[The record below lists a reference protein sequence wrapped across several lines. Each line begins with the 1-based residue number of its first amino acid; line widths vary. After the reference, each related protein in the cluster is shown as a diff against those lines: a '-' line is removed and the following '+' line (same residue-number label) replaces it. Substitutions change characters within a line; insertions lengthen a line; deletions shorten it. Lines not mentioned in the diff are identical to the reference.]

1 MLSAKGARD
10 AERVVCGMTAS
21 RIGFAVVVTL
31 VWFGLLALFV
41 PLPLSAPLA
50 SSTTQSIDGAAFTP
64 VIGSARRDGDSLVV
78 TAMAGAQGAMQVH
91 QPTQPI
97 DAGSLPI
104 LRYRFEELPRMLEL
118 VFLFRRAD
126 QPDDV
131 KVLTVPGVGGRAG
144 AVDLSRLPEWDGQII
159 EIGFAEF
166 PGAQSVPPSRA
177 FRSFDLAQVEFQSRS
192 WLSALAVR
200 RDDWFGRQSWE
211 LMSLSAIGPD
221 SDRPR
226 GWPLPP
232 LLFFGVVT
240 TLLAGMVLLGWRG
253 RQLMPM
259 AVIGFGLAWVML
271 DLRWLHDLHGR
282 HAGTR
287 AIYGGLPAQERA
299 LLQPDQA
306 VFDGAARIRAALAD
320 EHPDT
325 RVFVDAGSTYARARL
340 LYHLLQ
346 LNVAPVD
353 LVHYGTPEQR
363 AGSIVVLFDARAPRF
378 DTQTGLLHFS
388 DRSMP
393 ATPILIDGALR
404 IFRVGEAP

>member
-1 MLSAKGARD
+1 
-10 AERVVCGMTAS
+10 MTGS
-21 RIGFAVVVTL
+21 RIGFAVAVVL

-41 PLPLSAPLA
+41 PLPLTSPLTSA
-50 SSTTQSIDGAAFTP
+50 TTHTIDGAAFTP
-64 VIGSARRDGDSLVV
+64 VIGSARRDGDALAV
-78 TAMAGAQGAMQVH
+78 TGMAGAQGAMQVH
-91 QPTQPI
+91 HPVQPI
-97 DAGSLPI
+97 DAASLPI
-104 LRYRFEELPRMLEL
+104 LRYRFDGLPRMLEL
-118 VFLFRRAD
+118 VFVFRRAD
-126 QPDDV
+126 QPEDV
-131 KVLTVPGVGGRAG
+131 KVLTVSGVGGRNG
-144 AVDLSRLPEWDGQII
+144 AVDLSRLPGWDGQIV

-177 FRSFDLAQVEFQSRS
+177 FQPFALSRVELQSRS
-192 WLSALAVR
+192 WSSALAVR
-200 RDDWFGRQSWE
+200 RDDWLGRQSWE

-226 GWPLPP
+226 GWPLAP
-232 LLFFGVVT
+232 LVFLGATATVLLGVV
-240 TLLAGMVLLGWRG
+240 MLGWRG
-253 RQLMPM
+253 RRVVAFTAM
-259 AVIGFGLAWVML
+259 AFVLAWLIL

-287 AIYGGLPAQERA
+287 AIYGGLPAEERA

-306 VFDGAARIRAALAD
+306 VFDGAARIRAALTE
-320 EHPDT
+320 EHPD
-325 RVFVDAGSTYARARL
+325 RRIFVDAGSAYARARL
-340 LYHLLQ
+340 LYHLLP

-378 DTQTGLLHFS
+378 DSQTGLLHFA

-404 IFRVGEAP
+404 IFRVGDAP